1 MPFLSTNSRAIAE
14 SMSSSSSML
23 CKPSPADLPSIPTPL
38 TFSVLGQL
46 SGKHGGHV
54 DGAPERATVALAAD
68 GTRDWP
74 RVAVAAAANSLAPG
88 QNVMANTDDFLSHLL
103 TLAGVRGSD
112 GIAIDPSG
120 RTVSLE
126 AKKKGERTEFD
137 LPKSVRK
144 SLVEQL
150 HACADFKRMEPST
163 VAGDVVDWSGQK
175 LSIASEVADEG
186 GAFTVQFLGIPI
198 LKPPR
203 QKCKPPFRKFKRRR
217 LG

>member
-1 MPFLSTNSRAIAE
+1 
-14 SMSSSSSML
+14 
-23 CKPSPADLPSIPTPL
+23 
-38 TFSVLGQL
+38 VLGQL

-54 DGAPERATVALAAD
+54 DGAPERATVALSAD

-88 QNVMANTDDFLSHLL
+88 QNVMANTD
-103 TLAGVRGSD
+103 
-112 GIAIDPSG
+112 G